1 MNVGIAHTILALG
14 NSVCAVTA
22 PRDGAKMMRW
32 LSMITAPTVWNV
44 IAAWRG
50 SNMTRIGEEILK
62 KLEES
67 AAWRASAMPT
77 EQDAVNAMFDAW
89 LRFANMHLK

>member
-1 MNVGIAHTILALG
+1 
-14 NSVCAVTA
+14 
-22 PRDGAKMMRW
+22 
-32 LSMITAPTVWNV
+32 
-44 IAAWRG
+44 
-50 SNMTRIGEEILK
+50 MTRIGEEILK